1 MSFPEVSSWLRE
13 ELQRRVG
20 AATRSLV
27 AAVQAAADAASN
39 SSNLSETLQKELHFS
54 RQDADALAPE
64 LLCRMAAAE
73 AAALEAAKAAAAADE
88 AAEEEARERRKR
100 PRDEETNE
108 QSSDAAEAEA
118 FAARL
123 RARDAASQKKVGA
136 AAARQKELERE
147 AEEAAAAAA
156 AAAEPV
162 KELRTVEDVLLEA
175 KKRPNEK
182 LKDNEAYMQRLR
194 EEARR
199 AYLKKREGD
208 QVLLQERK
216 VQDREWLYSQVGDK
230 LTAEE
235 RRALELRKETL
246 QLAKTAIQ
254 ERQGREEIEGYIMPE
269 AYDEDL
275 QARLRVMHQPYQEP
289 KHQLSEQQLLEK
301 QKTQA
306 ALVRF
311 GAKEGREQAPAYK
324 LVDETGAAIEFEAR
338 EMHGSLTPDVD
349 ASTQKAAQ
357 PPEMSQKAKAQSLQ
371 EQRRLLPV
379 YAYREEFL
387 RAVAQY
393 PVIVVVGETGSGK
406 TTQLPQFLREVGYA
420 KAGMVG
426 CTQPRRIAAM
436 SVAARVAQEVGCR
449 LGLEV
454 GYSIRFED
462 CTSDK
467 TELKYMTDGM
477 LLREF
482 LTEPDLQSYSALM
495 IDEAHERT
503 LHTDVLFA
511 LVKDLSRY
519 REDFRLIISSATLEA
534 EKFSVYFDDAPIFR
548 IPGRRYPVQI
558 YYTKSPEA
566 NFLDAAVVTALQ
578 LHFTQPP
585 GDILLF
591 LPGQQEI
598 DEAVEEIQRR
608 LKGRGTEAAELIV
621 LPLYSSLPG
630 DQQARVFEP
639 TPPGAR
645 KAVFATNIAETSIT
659 LEGVV
664 YVVDCGFC
672 RENQYSAKTGMD
684 ALVTVPCSKAAAN
697 QRSGRAGRVR
707 AGHCFRLYTRYSF
720 EKEMEDA
727 NVPEIQRA
735 NLSHVVLTLKGLGI
749 DDLLKFDFM
758 DPPAPDALISAL
770 ELLYALAALNDQG
783 ELTKLGRRMAEFPL
797 DPMFSKFIVNSEK
810 YGCVSEALTVCS
822 MLGVGNMLFYRPKDK
837 AIHADNARKTFAKP
851 GGDPLTLL
859 NVYEQWLDT
868 GYSVAWCY
876 ENFVQHRSMQRARD
890 VREQLQGLLERVE
903 LEEKSCE
910 GADEPIRKAITS
922 GFFTQAARLNRHG
935 SFTTLKHPHTVEIH
949 PHSSLF
955 GQYPRFVV
963 YTELALTTKEY
974 MRSVCE
980 VKPEW
985 LAEVAPHFY
994 KQQELQVG
1002 KMPKSLGRPKQE
1014 DSPVGA
1020 PM

>member
-1 MSFPEVSSWLRE
+1 MSYNEVSSWLRE

-27 AAVQAAADAASN
+27 AAVQAAAEESPT
-39 SSNLSETLQKELHFS
+39 SHQLSERLQQELHFS
-54 RQDADALAPE
+54 QQDADALAPE
-64 LLCRMAAAE
+64 LFRRMAAAE
-73 AAALEAAKAAAAADE
+73 AAATAAAAAAAAAE
-88 AAEEEARERRKR
+88 AATEEAARESRKR
-100 PRDEETNE
+100 PREEETNGQNE
-108 QSSDAAEAEA
+108 ETSDAAEAAA

-136 AAARQKELERE
+136 AAERQQQLERE
-147 AEEAAAAAA
+147 AEEAAE
-156 AAAEPV
+156 EPV

-289 KHQLSEQQLLEK
+289 KQQLSEQQLLEK

-311 GAKEGREQAPAYK
+311 GAKEGREKAPAYK

-338 EMHGSLTPDVD
+338 EMHGSLTPEAD
-349 ASTQKAAQ
+349 ASAQKPAQAPEAA
-357 PPEMSQKAKAQSLQ
+357 QKAKGQSLQ

-387 RAVAQY
+387 RAVAKY
-393 PVIVVVGETGSGK
+393 PVLVVVGETGSGK

-548 IPGRRYPVQI
+548 IPGRRFPVQI

-758 DPPAPDALISAL
+758 DPPSPDALISAL

-810 YGCVSEALTVCS
+810 YGCVSEALTVCA

-859 NVYEQWLDT
+859 NVYDQWLDT

-994 KQQELQVG
+994 KQQDLQVG
-1002 KMPKSLGRPKQE
+1002 KMPKALGRAKQE
-1014 DSPVGA
+1014 DTPLGA
-1020 PM
+1020 AT

>member
-1 MSFPEVSSWLRE
+1 MSLSDVTAWLRE
-13 ELQRRVG
+13 ELQRCVG

-27 AAVQAAADAASN
+27 AAVQAAADRASN
-39 SSNLSETLQKELHFS
+39 SHQLSLTLQQELHFT
-54 RQDADALAPE
+54 QKDADFLAPE
-64 LLCRMAAAE
+64 LFQRMAAAE
-73 AAALEAAKAAAAADE
+73 EAAAASAADE
-88 AAEEEARERRKR
+88 KEQAAQSSRKR
-100 PRDEETNE
+100 LRDEAPPAAPPEAD
-108 QSSDAAEAEA
+108 DAAEAAA

-123 RARDAASQKKVGA
+123 RAREAAAQKKVGA
-136 AAARQKELERE
+136 AAVRQQQLQRER
-147 AEEAAAAAA
+147 EEAAAAADSSEA
-156 AAAEPV
+156 
-162 KELRTVEDVLLEA
+162 KELKTVEDLLLEA

-182 LKDNEAYMQRLR
+182 LRGNEAYMQRLR

-208 QVLLQERK
+208 QVVLQERK
-216 VQDREWLYSQVGDK
+216 VQDREWLYSQVEDK
-230 LTAEE
+230 LTPEE

-246 QLAKTAIQ
+246 ELAKTVIR
-254 ERQGREEIEGYIMPE
+254 ERQDREEIEAYIMPE

-275 QARLRVMHQPYQEP
+275 QARLRVMQQPYQEP
-289 KHQLSEQQLLEK
+289 KQQLSEQRLLEQ

-306 ALVRF
+306 ALAHF
-311 GAKEGREQAPAYK
+311 GAREGRLQASEYK
-324 LVDETGAAIEFEAR
+324 LIDETGASIEFEAR
-338 EMHGSLTPDVD
+338 ETHGPLTPEADT
-349 ASTQKAAQ
+349 AAAQ
-357 PPEMSQKAKAQSLQ
+357 TDIQAAENAHKVKTRDLQ
-371 EQRRLLPV
+371 DQRRLLPV

-387 RAVAQY
+387 RAVAKY
-393 PVIVVVGETGSGK
+393 PVLVVVGETGSGK

-420 KAGMVG
+420 KAGRIG

-449 LGLEV
+449 LGMEV

-519 REDFRLIISSATLEA
+519 RKDFRLIISSATLEA
-534 EKFSVYFDDAPIFR
+534 EKFSLYFDDAPIFR
-548 IPGRRYPVQI
+548 IPGRRFPVQI
-558 YYTKSPEA
+558 YYTKTPEA

-578 LHFTQPP
+578 LHFTQPS

-591 LPGQQEI
+591 LPGQSEI

-608 LKGRGTEAAELIV
+608 LRGRGTEAAELIV

-639 TPPGAR
+639 TPQGAR

-735 NLSHVVLTLKGLGI
+735 NLSNVVLTLKGLGI

-810 YGCVSEALTVCS
+810 YSCVSEALTVCA
-822 MLGVGNMLFYRPKDK
+822 MLGVGGMLFYRPKEK

-859 NVYEQWLDT
+859 NVYAQWEDT
-868 GYSVAWCY
+868 GFSVAWCY

-903 LEEKSCE
+903 LEEKSCD

-955 GQYPRFVV
+955 GQFPRFVV

-980 VKPEW
+980 VRPEW

-994 KQQELQVG
+994 KQQDLQVA
-1002 KMPKSLGRPKQE
+1002 KMPKALGKAKTEEGQG
-1014 DSPVGA
+1014 ST
-1020 PM
+1020 

>member
-1 MSFPEVSSWLRE
+1 MREVECVCSS
-13 ELQRRVG
+13 
-20 AATRSLV
+20 
-27 AAVQAAADAASN
+27 AAAPP
-39 SSNLSETLQKELHFS
+39 E
-54 RQDADALAPE
+54 ADD
-64 LLCRMAAAE
+64 AAE
-73 AAALEAAKAAAAADE
+73 AAAEA
-88 AAEEEARERRKR
+88 
-100 PRDEETNE
+100 
-108 QSSDAAEAEA
+108 
-118 FAARL
+118 
-123 RARDAASQKKVGA
+123 
-136 AAARQKELERE
+136 KEL
-147 AEEAAAAAA
+147 
-156 AAAEPV
+156 
-162 KELRTVEDVLLEA
+162 KTVEDLLLEA

-182 LKDNEAYMQRLR
+182 LRGNEAYMQRLR

-208 QVLLQERK
+208 QVVLQERK
-216 VQDREWLYSQVGDK
+216 VQDREWLYSQVEDK
-230 LTAEE
+230 LTPEE

-246 QLAKTAIQ
+246 ELAKTVIR
-254 ERQGREEIEGYIMPE
+254 ERQDREEIEAYIMPE

-275 QARLRVMHQPYQEP
+275 QARLRRLQA
-289 KHQLSEQQLLEK
+289 SE
-301 QKTQA
+301 
-306 ALVRF
+306 
-311 GAKEGREQAPAYK
+311 YK
-324 LVDETGAAIEFEAR
+324 LIDETGASIEFEAR
-338 EMHGSLTPDVD
+338 ETHGPLTPEADT
-349 ASTQKAAQ
+349 AAAQ
-357 PPEMSQKAKAQSLQ
+357 TDIQAAENAHKVKTRDLQ
-371 EQRRLLPV
+371 DQRRLLPV

-387 RAVAQY
+387 RAVAKY
-393 PVIVVVGETGSGK
+393 PVLVVVGETGSGK

-420 KAGMVG
+420 KAGRIG

-449 LGLEV
+449 LGMEV

-519 REDFRLIISSATLEA
+519 RKDFRLIISSATLEA
-534 EKFSVYFDDAPIFR
+534 EKFSLYFDDAPIFR
-548 IPGRRYPVQI
+548 IPGRRFPVQI
-558 YYTKSPEA
+558 YYTKTPEA

-578 LHFTQPP
+578 LHFTQPS

-591 LPGQQEI
+591 LPGQSEI

-608 LKGRGTEAAELIV
+608 LRGRGTEAAELIV

-639 TPPGAR
+639 TPQGAR

-735 NLSHVVLTLKGLGI
+735 NLSNVVLTLKGLGI

-810 YGCVSEALTVCS
+810 YSCVSEALTVCA
-822 MLGVGNMLFYRPKDK
+822 MLGVGGMLFYRPKEK

-859 NVYEQWLDT
+859 NRPCALAELVLHARFYAA
-868 GYSVAWCY
+868 GFSVAWCY

-903 LEEKSCE
+903 LEEKSCD

-955 GQYPRFVV
+955 GQFPRFVV

-980 VKPEW
+980 VRPEW

-994 KQQELQVG
+994 KQQDLQVA
-1002 KMPKSLGRPKQE
+1002 KMPKALGKAKTEEGQG
-1014 DSPVGA
+1014 ST
-1020 PM
+1020 

>member
-1 MSFPEVSSWLRE
+1 MDPAVTAWLRQ
-13 ELQRRVG
+13 ELQQRVG
-20 AATRSLV
+20 AATRSLI
-27 AAVQAAADAASN
+27 AAVHAAAEEAPN
-39 SSNLSETLQKELHFS
+39 SQQLSLALQRDFHF
-54 RQDADALAPE
+54 RQTDADAIAPE
-64 LLCRMAAAE
+64 LFRRIAQAEAE
-73 AAALEAAKAAAAADE
+73 AAAAAAAAAASAA
-88 AAEEEARERRKR
+88 AAEEGEGPSSRKR
-100 PRDEETNE
+100 PREEEAAPPAAAAAAGGDDE
-108 QSSDAAEAEA
+108 DALEAAA

-123 RARDAASQKKVGA
+123 RARDAAGQKKVGA
-136 AAARQKELERE
+136 AAARERQLQRE
-147 AEEAAAAAA
+147 AEEARAAAAAA
-156 AAAEPV
+156 AAPV
-162 KELRTVEDVLLEA
+162 KELQTVEDVLLEA

-182 LKDNEAYMQRLR
+182 LRDNEAYMQRLR

-216 VQDREWLYSQVGDK
+216 VQDREWLYSQVADK

-246 QLAKTAIQ
+246 ELAKAAIR

-275 QARLRVMHQPYQEP
+275 QARLKVMQQPYQEP
-289 KHQLSEQQLLEK
+289 KQQLGEQRLLEQ

-306 ALVRF
+306 ALAHF
-311 GAKEGREQAPAYK
+311 GAKEGRDQGPSYK
-324 LVDETGAAIEFEAR
+324 LVDESGAEIEFEAR
-338 EMHGSLTPDVD
+338 ETHGPLTPDPGALPPTHAADGQSPD
-349 ASTQKAAQ
+349 A
-357 PPEMSQKAKAQSLQ
+357 SQKAKARSLQ
-371 EQRRLLPV
+371 DERRLLPV

-387 RAVAQY
+387 RAVAKY

-420 KAGMVG
+420 KAGRVG

-449 LGLEV
+449 LGMEV

-503 LHTDVLFA
+503 LHTDILFA

-558 YYTKSPEA
+558 YYTKAPEA
-566 NFLDAAVVTALQ
+566 NFLDAAVVTAL
-578 LHFTQPP
+578 
-585 GDILLF
+585 
-591 LPGQQEI
+591 
-598 DEAVEEIQRR
+598 R
-608 LKGRGTEAAELIV
+608 GRGTEAAELIV

-720 EKEMEDA
+720 DKEMEDA

-735 NLSHVVLTLKGLGI
+735 NLSHVVLMLKGLGI

-758 DPPAPDALISAL
+758 DPPAPDSLISAL

-783 ELTKLGRRMAEFPL
+783 ELTKLGRRMAEFPM
-797 DPMFSKFIVNSEK
+797 DPMFSKFLVNSEK
-810 YGCVSEALTVCS
+810 YGCVSEALTVCA
-822 MLGVGNMLFYRPKDK
+822 MLGIGGMLFYRPKEK

-859 NVYEQWLDT
+859 NVYDQWEDT
-868 GYSVAWCY
+868 GFSVAWCY
-876 ENFVQHRSMQRARD
+876 ENFVQHRSLQRARD

-935 SFTTLKHPHTVEIH
+935 TFTTLKHPHTVEIH
-949 PHSSLF
+949 PHSSMF

-980 VKPEW
+980 VRPEW

-1002 KMPKSLGRPKQE
+1002 KMPKALGKPTE
-1014 DSPVGA
+1014 EGSIPAV
-1020 PM
+1020 